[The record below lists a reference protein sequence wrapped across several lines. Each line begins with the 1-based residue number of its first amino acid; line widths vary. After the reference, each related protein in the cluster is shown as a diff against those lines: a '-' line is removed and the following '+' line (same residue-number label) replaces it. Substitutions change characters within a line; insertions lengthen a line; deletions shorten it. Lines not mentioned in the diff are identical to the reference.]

1 MTPLLRRNH
10 LADHLLLWVAAL
22 VAFASVAG
30 AQQPDAPVRRLR
42 GIIDKDESWS
52 GRIVITDDLAI
63 LGATVTVQPGCV
75 IEFAYARAGRHPVL
89 TVGSEHRERSS
100 LQLLSTADQPITFR
114 SRQNT
119 NNGRIVIFVRNRI
132 VPGEA
137 ATVSSFQTPPARS
150 EPNEIAWRHVRFENL
165 GFERGIGLRSRKRS
179 RHEPCLTFKLIG
191 RGHTVRIADCSF
203 DETSRLL
210 VVADD
215 ESKITVEGNR
225 FVRPA
230 ERSAME
236 IDGQHIND
244 TPGPTVIAKNHAAA
258 AIVLSDL
265 LSVTKD
271 NVLIGLNA
279 AIVLR
284 GKSFPQSRIVGN
296 YVHNTTREN
305 DGRYCLD
312 TEDPNVSIEGNIF
325 RGATTCVLNG
335 SRYMA
340 GNVFIGA
347 SDLAGPHARKSRT
360 HQLVSALPIG
370 SIFERNLL
378 LGPAHSL
385 LIPQPFRKP
394 AGSTTNATGP
404 TQIRHNV
411 FDGFGDTV
419 RAIHLNPIGRSSV
432 TVEVF
437 NNLFLRS
444 DCLIYD
450 EGGTSTT
457 VLYADHNAYAPRPH
471 RMFDRVQ
478 VGSTKQGQPGWAAG
492 DVQRDAIA
500 DLGLRSPP
508 PSRLADYDEE
518 IEAGRRSIAQVRQA
532 LFDIYKPQQGSPL
545 IGAGRGLVGGAA
557 ARPSIGAG
565 R

>member
-1 MTPLLRRNH
+1 MTPLLRRNRR
-10 LADHLLLWVAAL
+10 ADHPLLWVTAL
-22 VAFASVAG
+22 VAFAPVAG

-52 GRIVITDDLAI
+52 GRIVITDDLNI

-75 IEFAYARAGRHPVL
+75 IEFAYATAGRHPVL
-89 TVGSEHRERSS
+89 TVGSEHRDRGS
-100 LQLLSTADQPITFR
+100 LRLAATADQPITLR
-114 SRQNT
+114 SRPGT
-119 NNGRIVIFVRNRI
+119 NSGRIVIYVRNRI

-137 ATVSSFQTPPARS
+137 AGVSSFQTPPARS
-150 EPNEIAWRHVRFENL
+150 EPDEIAWRHVRFENL
-165 GFERGIGLRSRKRS
+165 GHARGVGPRSRKRS

-191 RGHTVRIADCSF
+191 RGHAVHLADCSF

-210 VVADD
+210 IVADD

-225 FVRPA
+225 FDRPT
-230 ERSAME
+230 ERSAIQ
-236 IDGQHIND
+236 IDGQHVKD
-244 TPGPTVIAKNHAAA
+244 SPGRTVIAKNHAAA
-258 AIVLSDL
+258 AIVLNDL
-265 LSVTKD
+265 LSVTSD

-284 GKSFPQSRIVGN
+284 GKSFPQSRIAGN
-296 YVHNTTREN
+296 YVHNTTRED

-312 TEDPNVSIEGNIF
+312 TEDPDVRIEGNIL

-335 SRYMA
+335 SRLMA

-347 SDLAGPHARKSRT
+347 SDLASPYARKSRT
-360 HQLVSALPIG
+360 HQLVAALPVG
-370 SIFERNLL
+370 STFEHNLL

-394 AGSTTNATGP
+394 AGRESATGP
-404 TQIRHNV
+404 THIRHNV
-411 FDGFGDTV
+411 FDGLGESA

-432 TVEVF
+432 TVAIF
-437 NNLFLRS
+437 NNLFLRG

-457 VLYADHNAYAPRPH
+457 VIYADHNAYAPRPQ
-471 RMFDRVQ
+471 RLFDQVQ
-478 VGSTKQGQPGWAAG
+478 VGSTKQGQPGWAAN
-492 DVQRDAIA
+492 DLQRDAVS
-500 DLGLRSPP
+500 DLRLRSPP
-508 PSRLADYDEE
+508 PLRLADYDAELQ
-518 IEAGRRSIAQVRQA
+518 AGRRSIAQARQA
-532 LFDIYKPQQGSPL
+532 LFDIYEPQRGSPL
-545 IGAGRGLVGGAA
+545 IGVGRRIEGGAA

-565 R
+565 H